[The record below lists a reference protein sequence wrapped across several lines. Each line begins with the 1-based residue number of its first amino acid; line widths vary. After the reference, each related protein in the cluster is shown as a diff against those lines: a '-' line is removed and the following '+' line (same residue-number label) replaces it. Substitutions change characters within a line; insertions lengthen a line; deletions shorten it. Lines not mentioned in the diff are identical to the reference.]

1 MATRQQLVMATVSLT
16 VVGWLGTVEVH
27 GEDGAATFVLSGVS
41 FHFCKIL
48 SSPTSLTCTLA
59 RVAEITKCDVSTVMY
74 VLHV

>member
-48 SSPTSLTCTLA
+48 SLLTREFLFRSNILPLPVSL
-59 RVAEITKCDVSTVMY
+59 V
-74 VLHV
+74 H